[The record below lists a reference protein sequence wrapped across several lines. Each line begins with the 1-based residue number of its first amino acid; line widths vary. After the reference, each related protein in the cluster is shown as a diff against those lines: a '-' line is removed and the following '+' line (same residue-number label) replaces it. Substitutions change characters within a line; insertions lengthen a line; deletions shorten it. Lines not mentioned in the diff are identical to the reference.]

1 MNSRGSILF
10 RMVIE
15 FIIGLMLVIAAVDV
29 GRIHISSHIWLD
41 IPCRLL
47 LAILA
52 IPVFTHADTLRRDAL
67 TY

>member
-1 MNSRGSILF
+1 MNSRGFLIF
-10 RMVIE
+10 RMLIE
-15 FIIGLMLVIAAVDV
+15 FIIALILVIAAVDV

-52 IPVFTHADTLRRDAL
+52 IPIFAHANTLRRDSLA
-67 TY
+67 Y